1 MEVVL
6 KPALPHLSN
15 PGNGS
20 ERQALFQ
27 KAEPPERESLEKLA
41 EEWHLGEIG
50 DRRSGSRTAV
60 CLVVTSLS
68 DHTLATALWTVHLAL
83 ESNLHLHYHSYAGL
97 PPDGRCASPNK
108 IILDNIPAA
117 QFHNG
122 GRLRF
127 GPDGML
133 YIGTGD
139 AKNPENSQD
148 VNSLAGKILRVTPEG
163 QVPEDNPF
171 PNNPAFIVGVRNNQG
186 FDWYDESTLR
196 ISDHGPSG
204 ELGRTGHD
212 EVNAASAGDN
222 LGWPP
227 IYSCPTQPGMIPPS
241 LTWDEAV
248 PPGGA
253 AIYTG
258 NTIPEWRGNLII
270 GVLGANILASR
281 YL

>member
-1 MEVVL
+1 M
-6 KPALPHLSN
+6 A
-15 PGNGS
+15 
-20 ERQALFQ
+20 A
-27 KAEPPERESLEKLA
+27 ESLF
-41 EEWHLGEIG
+41 
-50 DRRSGSRTAV
+50 AV
-60 CLVVTSLS
+60 VVTSLS

-83 ESNLHLHYHSYAGL
+83 ESNLHSHHHSYAGL
-97 PPDGRCASPNK
+97 PPDGRSASPNK

-171 PNNPAFIVGVRNNQG
+171 PNNPAFIVGVRNTQG

-270 GVLGANILASR
+270 GVLGADILTSR
-281 YL
+281 SL

>member
-1 MEVVL
+1 
-6 KPALPHLSN
+6 
-15 PGNGS
+15 
-20 ERQALFQ
+20 
-27 KAEPPERESLEKLA
+27 
-41 EEWHLGEIG
+41 
-50 DRRSGSRTAV
+50 
-60 CLVVTSLS
+60 
-68 DHTLATALWTVHLAL
+68 
-83 ESNLHLHYHSYAGL
+83 
-97 PPDGRCASPNK
+97 
-108 IILDNIPAA
+108 
-117 QFHNG
+117 
-122 GRLRF
+122 
-127 GPDGML
+127 ML

-270 GVLGANILASR
+270 GVLGANIVASL